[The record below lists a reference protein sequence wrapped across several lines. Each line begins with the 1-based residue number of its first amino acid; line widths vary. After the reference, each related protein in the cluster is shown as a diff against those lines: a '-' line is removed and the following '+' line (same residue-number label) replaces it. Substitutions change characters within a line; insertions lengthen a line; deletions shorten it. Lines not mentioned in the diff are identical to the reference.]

1 MKEIA
6 IGTQEVLIQIRIEGE
21 MERLEEGWS
30 LLRRQYC
37 R

>member
-6 IGTQEVLIQIRIEGE
+6 MDIQEVLIQIRKEGE
-21 MERLEEGWS
+21 MERIEGWS